1 MTSTIRAFGA
11 GETVTL
17 RHKKTTTP
25 RTFDEYGNLIYVFED
40 QTLTG
45 VAIWPESTS
54 ETIQQVERSTSIYVM
69 AVPAGV
75 HVDAND
81 VLIWRGMDWEIQGEA
96 EHYSSPLTGTALQEV
111 RFRRTEG

>member
-1 MTSTIRAFGA
+1 VTSTIRAFGS

-25 RTFDEYGNLIYVFED
+25 RTFDEYGNLIYVYDD
-40 QTLTG
+40 QTLTN

-54 ETIQQVERSTSIYVM
+54 ETIQQVERSTTVYVM
-69 AVPAGV
+69 AVPTGV
-75 HVDAND
+75 DIDAND
-81 VLIWRGMDWEIQGEA
+81 TLIWRGMEWEIQGEA
-96 EHYSSPLTGTALQEV
+96 EQLSSPLTGTALQEV